1 MTKTRRKAIDYLRMG
16 TAPEAHE
23 STLQSMLKLAKNS
36 HFSRGYRKSPE
47 AHLIE
52 RILRLRSLVKQHA
65 CGVILEKEKSL
76 IALAVADLVGAPF
89 EGFSLP
95 AYQPLPPGP
104 ERTPEEREESLKALV
119 EEMQKDGTVDEN
131 GYFTEEPN

>member
-1 MTKTRRKAIDYLRMG
+1 
-16 TAPEAHE
+16 
-23 STLQSMLKLAKNS
+23 MLKIAKSS

-47 AHLIE
+47 AALIE
-52 RILRLRSLVKQHA
+52 RILRLRGLIEQRA

-95 AYQPLPPGP
+95 EYQPLPPGP
-104 ERTPEEREESLKALV
+104 ELTPEAQEEALEALV
-119 EEMQKDGTVDEN
+119 AQMQAEGMVDAD